1 MRCSLLIVLAVTAA
15 MVSCATRV
23 PTVTTPS
30 YPEYIFPTVPV
41 DYIDSLEARRHE
53 DAWAFLQVGNLTT
66 AQSRYSELLNRNP
79 DFYPAVTALGW
90 VSLARG
96 DYQGAVSYFERVT
109 SQQPA
114 YVAAFVGLGETMLVL
129 NETEKALLSFEAAL
143 AEDSTLRGIA
153 QIVRELRF
161 TLMSEQLVVA
171 RAAAAG
177 SRFSEA
183 KLIYEKIILRSPE
196 SAFLKIELGRVEL
209 VQGNATEALS
219 MARQAAMLDPMDSAA
234 YLLEGESHEALDNLR
249 AAITAYEN
257 ADRLNSTEDTIDRL
271 ARLNEMVWQS
281 ALPPEFQLISEKT
294 AVTRGEVAALM
305 GVRFSS
311 LLRDWAPNRPVI
323 MTDARNHWGTA
334 WIQSVTQA
342 GIMSV
347 DAGYRFNP
355 SREVRR
361 SELAEAVANMLTL
374 FAEIDPVIALRWED
388 SQPEFLDMRPG
399 HLSYPFAAKAVAA
412 GVLDSV
418 EDGMFQPTRT
428 ISGDQAVDAI
438 DRLMQLARELQ

>member
-1 MRCSLLIVLAVTAA
+1 
-15 MVSCATRV
+15 MVGCATRV
-23 PTVTTPS
+23 PIVITPS
-30 YPEYIFPTVPV
+30 YPGYIFPAVPV

-66 AQSRYSELLNRNP
+66 AQSRYAALLDRNP
-79 DFYPAVTALGW
+79 YFYPAVTALGW

-96 DYQGAVSYFERVT
+96 DYQEAVDYFERVARE
-109 SQQPA
+109 QPA

-129 NETEKALLSFEAAL
+129 NETEKALLAFEAAL
-143 AEDSTLRGIA
+143 AEDSTLRSIA
-153 QIVRELRF
+153 QIIRELRF
-161 TLMSEQLVVA
+161 SLMSEQLVVA
-171 RAAAAG
+171 RAAAG
-177 SRFSEA
+177 ESRFSEA
-183 KLIYEKIILRSPE
+183 KLTYEKIISRSPE
-196 SAFLKIELGRVEL
+196 SAFLQIELGRIEL
-209 VQGNATEALS
+209 AQGDAEEALS
-219 MARQAAMLDPMDSAA
+219 RARQAAMLDPMDVAA
-234 YLLEGESHEALDNLR
+234 YLLEGESYEALDNLR

-257 ADRLNSTEDTIDRL
+257 ANRLNSTEDTINRL
-271 ARLNEMVWQS
+271 ALLNEIVWQS
-281 ALPPEFQLISEKT
+281 ELPPEFQLISEKA
-294 AVTRGEVAALM
+294 AVTRGEVAALI

-311 LLRDWAPNRPVI
+311 LLRDWATNRPVI
-323 MTDARNHWGTA
+323 MTDARNHWSTK

-374 FAEIDPVIALRWED
+374 FTEIDPVIALRWED
-388 SQPEFLDMRPG
+388 SKPEFFDMRPG

-412 GVLDSV
+412 EVLDSV

-438 DRLMQLARELQ
+438 DRLVQLARELQ